1 MTSGGI
7 KKIDVERQRSE
18 LHMVRKEEGKG
29 EWQQTRPALAT
40 SRSLANPLAAG
51 SLVTANSHRSIP
63 SLYTDVGRLY
73 LEPPLKLPHRALTNQ

>member
-7 KKIDVERQRSE
+7 KKIDVERQCSE

-29 EWQQTRPALAT
+29 EWQQTGPAPAT

-51 SLVTANSHRSIP
+51 SLVTANSH
-63 SLYTDVGRLY
+63 
-73 LEPPLKLPHRALTNQ
+73 